1 MSKEQLTKLV
11 EPMRANPYRDDMSIE
26 SLREASERGGAAM
39 PLPEGVRVESVSA
52 NGVPCEWINAP
63 GVDSSRVF
71 LFLHGG
77 GYYRGS
83 VAASRATAA
92 RFSQACGVNCLSVDY
107 RLSPEHPYPAAVDDA
122 LSAFEWLAAKG
133 FGSER
138 VAVGGISAGGGL
150 TLALLLRL
158 KSLGRAQPSC
168 AVPLSAWVDLTQSGE
183 TFESRAHL
191 DPSISKAYLDRM
203 AKLYARDHDAKTP
216 EVSPLFGDL
225 EGLPP
230 MLLQVGTAEVLLDD
244 SRAFA
249 ARAEAAGVAVELEV
263 WDDMIHGWHGYAH
276 ALDEAQE
283 SIDRIGQFVNEKMPR

>member
-1 MSKEQLTKLV
+1 MSKEQLTKLI
-11 EPMRANPYRDDMSIE
+11 EPMRANPYREDMSIE

-39 PLPEGVRVESVSA
+39 PLPEGVLVESVSA
-52 NGVPCEWINAP
+52 NGVPCEWINAS

-122 LSAFEWLAAKG
+122 LSAFEWLAATG
-133 FGSER
+133 FESER

-158 KSLGRAQPSC
+158 KSLGLAQPSC

-225 EGLPP
+225 QGLPP

-249 ARAEAAGVAVELEV
+249 ERAEAAGVAVELEV

-283 SIDRIGQFVNEKMPR
+283 AIDRIGQFVNEKMPR